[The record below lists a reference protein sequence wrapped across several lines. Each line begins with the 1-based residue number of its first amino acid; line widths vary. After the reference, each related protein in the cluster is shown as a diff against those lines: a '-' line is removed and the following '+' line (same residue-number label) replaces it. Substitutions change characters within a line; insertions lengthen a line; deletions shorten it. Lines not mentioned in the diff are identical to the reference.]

1 MPGKIDD
8 VKAAELY
15 QAGYSTS
22 ELAGMFN
29 VIRPS
34 IVRALHRQG
43 VPIRR
48 VVGRRISLSRPMTEA
63 QLRRHAE
70 VINGLWLAPSPSR
83 EPCFKCGVRG
93 DVGCKCK

>member
-1 MPGKIDD
+1 MSGKIDD
-8 VKAAELY
+8 AKAAELY

-22 ELAGMFN
+22 ELAGMFD

-43 VPIRR
+43 VQIRR
-48 VVGRRISLSRPMTEA
+48 VVGRRVSLSRPMTEA
-63 QLRRHAE
+63 QLRHAAGS
-70 VINGLWLAPSPSR
+70 INGRWLPPVQDR